1 MTGIWANA
9 GHLLMW
15 DVMTKFVLR
24 RLLLLIPTLLG
35 IILMTFAMF
44 KLTPGDPAEIMLQ
57 GKGTPQQVAAL
68 REQLGLNQSVLVQFG
83 RYVWRLMHGDLGLSF
98 FGGFPVR
105 DAILARFPST
115 LQLAAAAMAFALVAG
130 VSLGV
135 LAATARHKWVDNLI
149 MTLAL
154 GGLAIPQYW
163 LAAVFIIVFA
173 VVLKWVPVLGGSGPK
188 YLILPAICLG
198 LSPAASLARLTRS
211 SVLDVLHNDFTR
223 TARAKGLAERA
234 VILRHVLRN
243 ALIPVFTV
251 IGLWFGALLG
261 GSVFVETAFGRPGLG
276 TFALAAINNRDY
288 PQIQGTVIFGAVFV
302 VLANLVVDVLYGFL
316 DPRIRQE

>member
-1 MTGIWANA
+1 MLIASQQRGT
-9 GHLLMW
+9 
-15 DVMTKFVLR
+15 MTKFVLR
-24 RLLLLIPTLLG
+24 RLIMLIPTLLG
-35 IILMTFAMF
+35 IILMTFAIF

-68 REQLGLNQSVLVQFG
+68 REQLGLNQSVLVQFA

-105 DAILARFPST
+105 DALMARLPRTLELAV
-115 LQLAAAAMAFALVAG
+115 AAMAFALVVG
-130 VSLGV
+130 IGLGA
-135 LAATARHKWVDNLI
+135 LAATSRLRWVDNLV

-173 VVLKWVPVLGGSGPK
+173 VILKWVPVLGGSGPK

-198 LSPAASLARLTRS
+198 LAPAASMARLTRS
-211 SVLDVLHNDFTR
+211 SILDVLHNDFTR
-223 TARAKGLAERA
+223 TARAKGLAEKT
-234 VILRHVLRN
+234 VIFRHVLRN
-243 ALIPVFTV
+243 ALVPVLTV
-251 IGLWFGALLG
+251 TGLWFGALLG
-261 GSVFVETAFGRPGLG
+261 GAVFVETAFGRPGLG
-276 TFALAAINNRDY
+276 TFAVAAINNRDY
-288 PQIQGTVIFGAVFV
+288 PQIQGTVILGAIFV
-302 VLANLVVDVLYGFL
+302 VLANLVVDILYGFL

>member
-1 MTGIWANA
+1 
-9 GHLLMW
+9 
-15 DVMTKFVLR
+15 MTKFVLR
-24 RLLLLIPTLLG
+24 RLIMLIPTLLG
-35 IILMTFAMF
+35 IILMTFAIF

-68 REQLGLNQSVLVQFG
+68 REQLGMNQSVLVQFA
-83 RYVWRLMHGDLGLSF
+83 RYVWRLMHGDFGLSF

-105 DAILARFPST
+105 DALMARLPYTLELAV
-115 LQLAAAAMAFALVAG
+115 AAMAFALVVG
-130 VSLGV
+130 IGLGA
-135 LAATARHKWVDNLI
+135 LAATSRLRWVDNLV

-173 VVLKWVPVLGGSGPK
+173 VILKWVPVLGGSGPK

-198 LSPAASLARLTRS
+198 LSPAASMARLTRS
-211 SVLDVLHNDFTR
+211 SILDVLHNDFTR

-234 VILRHVLRN
+234 VIFRHVLRN
-243 ALIPVFTV
+243 ALIPVLTV
-251 IGLWFGALLG
+251 TGLWFGALLG
-261 GSVFVETAFGRPGLG
+261 GAVFVETAFGRPGLG
-276 TFALAAINNRDY
+276 TFAVAAINNRDY
-288 PQIQGTVIFGAVFV
+288 PQVQGTVVLGAIFV
-302 VLANLVVDVLYGFL
+302 VLANLVVDIFYGFL